1 MSTMTTPSTS
11 HAQPVHARYD
21 SPHPAAVMS
30 QTQGF
35 VGAVVLIGVALAYFV
50 NIAFLIIPAIIGTG
64 LLVSGFTGVCPMA
77 YVVGKMPWNRKAVA
91 NKIDSDGCCGHC
103 G

>member
-1 MSTMTTPSTS
+1 MSTMTTPSAS
-11 HAQPVHARYD
+11 HAQAVHERYD
-21 SPHPAAVMS
+21 SPHPATVMS

-50 NIAFLIIPAIIGTG
+50 DIAFLIVPAIIGTG

-77 YVVGKMPWNRKAVA
+77 YVVGKMPWNRKAIEG
-91 NKIDSDGCCGHC
+91 KSESDGCCRTC